1 MHSQTSA
8 AMVSVTAKNVFIV
21 FMVDA
26 FLTLSSSI
34 AVERNVRH
42 SLAVVFHTHI
52 QRNCASG
59 EWSENVNKG
68 ESDIGF
74 IHSFIYSNRCSG
86 SRWIRSVFW
95 EYWARDR
102 NPPLVQNEG
111 KNCRVLPLC
120 QEI

>member
-59 EWSENVNKG
+59 EMEREREQG
-68 ESDIGF
+68 QI
-74 IHSFIYSNRCSG
+74 
-86 SRWIRSVFW
+86 
-95 EYWARDR
+95 
-102 NPPLVQNEG
+102 
-111 KNCRVLPLC
+111 
-120 QEI
+120 